1 MIDTVAARPYAGVV
15 DEYELE
21 IQQLQRRIAALKF
34 KRGDPVV
41 IEELELQLRILQ
53 AIYRATWRTF
63 EAGEAEE
70 ALHDRFR
77 ELDLGDWTFEN
88 VYFYVYDEAVQL
100 EGGDLAAVIE
110 RQDYVA
116 LLNRRAVGP

>member
-1 MIDTVAARPYAGVV
+1 MV

-34 KRGDPVV
+34 KRADPVV

-53 AIYRATWRTF
+53 AIYRSTWRTF
-63 EAGEAEE
+63 EAGEAQE
-70 ALHDRFR
+70 ALRDRFR
-77 ELDLGDWTFEN
+77 ELDLGNWTFEN

-100 EGGDLAAVIE
+100 EAGDLAAAIE

-116 LLNRRAVGP
+116 LLNRRAVGS